1 MKIALDP
8 RTIARLMGGK
18 VIGRNSVN
26 VPGPGH
32 SKQDASLTITLRP
45 SAPSGFVV
53 YSHAGDDPMECRD
66 YVRSMLGLGSRRD
79 EDKYTAPF
87 VVAVA
92 GDDDD
97 EERRKAFAQKIWQQ
111 AVNPIGTIVEKYLS
125 EERGLSL
132 SPEIAGRVVRWHG
145 RLRYGDQTL
154 GGMVCLM
161 RNIVTDEPTGI
172 HRTFLDEA
180 GKKVD
185 RRMLG
190 IAKGA
195 AIKVDSQE
203 SVNGPLTIGEG
214 FETVLAARH
223 AGMGPVWA
231 LGSAGAIQAFPLIER
246 VAELTL
252 LQERDPTSQ
261 RAVRHCTKRYLG
273 GRKPVNVVTPH
284 RGLNDFN
291 DVWLEAQR

>member
-1 MKIALDP
+1 MTTLNPRAIAKI
-8 RTIARLMGGK
+8 MGGD
-18 VIGRNSVN
+18 VISRNSVN

-32 SKQDASLTITLRP
+32 SKADRSLTITISSR
-45 SAPSGFVV
+45 APGGFVV
-53 YSHAGDDPMECRD
+53 YSHASDDPMECRD
-66 YVRSMLGLGSRRD
+66 YVRSALGLGSWK
-79 EDKYTAPF
+79 EEGKYTAPL
-87 VVAVA
+87 VVSVA

-97 EERRKAFAQKIWQQ
+97 LEKRKAFSQKIWQQ
-111 AVNPIGTIVEKYLS
+111 AVNPMGTIVERYLR
-125 EERGLSL
+125 EARGLTL

-145 RLRYGDQTL
+145 RLRYGDQSL
-154 GGMVCLM
+154 DGMVCLM
-161 RNIVTDEPTGI
+161 RNIFTDEPCGI
-172 HRTFLDEA
+172 HRTFLDRD
-180 GKKVD
+180 GKKID

-195 AIKVDSQE
+195 AIKVDAHE
-203 SVNGPLTIGEG
+203 TINGPLTIGEG
-214 FETVLAARH
+214 FETVFAARH

-246 VAELTL
+246 VTELTL
-252 LQERDPTSQ
+252 LQERDATSR
-261 RAVRHCTKRYLG
+261 RAVRHCTKRYLA

>member
-1 MKIALDP
+1 MTALNPRAIAKI
-8 RTIARLMGGK
+8 MGGDA
-18 VIGRNSVN
+18 ISRNSVN

-32 SKQDASLTITLRP
+32 SKQDRSLTITISPR
-45 SAPSGFVV
+45 APGGFVV
-53 YSHAGDDPMECRD
+53 YSHASDDPMECRD
-66 YVRSMLGLGSRRD
+66 YVRSALGLGSWK
-79 EDKYTAPF
+79 EEGKYTAPF
-87 VVAVA
+87 VVSVA
-92 GDDDD
+92 GSDDDM
-97 EERRKAFAQKIWQQ
+97 EKRKAFSQKIWQQ
-111 AVNPIGTIVEKYLS
+111 AVNPAGTIVERYLRD
-125 EERGLSL
+125 ERGLTL
-132 SPEIAGRVVRWHG
+132 SPEIGGRVVRFHG

-154 GGMVCLM
+154 EGMVCLM
-161 RNIVTDEPTGI
+161 RNIVTDEPCGI
-172 HRTFLDEA
+172 HRTFLDRE

-203 SVNGPLTIGEG
+203 AVNGPLTVGEG

-246 VAELTL
+246 VTELTL
-252 LQERDPTSQ
+252 LQERDVTSR

>member
-1 MKIALDP
+1 MTALNPRAIAKM
-8 RTIARLMGGK
+8 MGGD

-32 SKQDASLTITLRP
+32 SKTDRSLTITISPR
-45 SAPSGFVV
+45 APGGFVV
-53 YSHAGDDPMECRD
+53 YSHASDDPMECRD
-66 YVRSMLGLGSRRD
+66 YVRHALGLGSWKQ
-79 EDKYTAPF
+79 EGKYTAPF
-87 VVAVA
+87 VVAV
-92 GDDDD
+92 GGSDDDQ
-97 EERRKAFAQKIWQQ
+97 ERRKAFALKIWSQS
-111 AVNPIGTIVEKYLS
+111 VNPIGTIVERYLRD
-125 EERGLSL
+125 ERGLSL
-132 SPEIAGRVVRWHG
+132 PIEIAGSVVRFHG
-145 RLRYGDQTL
+145 RLRYGDQSL
-154 GGMVCLM
+154 NGMVCLM
-161 RNIVTDEPTGI
+161 RNIITDEPVGI
-172 HRTFLDEA
+172 HRTFLDGE

-195 AIKVDSQE
+195 AIKVDGNDA
-203 SVNGPLTIGEG
+203 VTGPLTIGEG

-231 LGSAGAIQAFPLIER
+231 LGSAGAMQAFPLIER
-246 VAELTL
+246 VTELTL
-252 LQERDPTSQ
+252 LQERDPTSR